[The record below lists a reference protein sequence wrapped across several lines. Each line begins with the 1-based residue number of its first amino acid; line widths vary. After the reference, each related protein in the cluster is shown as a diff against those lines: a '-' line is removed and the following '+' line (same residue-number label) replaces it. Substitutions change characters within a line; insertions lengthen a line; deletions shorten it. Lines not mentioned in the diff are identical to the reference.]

1 LQARAASSAG
11 RRFSRSSP
19 SHSSFGVREL
29 ASVGFTTAA
38 VAVFAFLRL
47 SRFSAKEK
55 KKKKKKPQ
63 TRQKRVKTRQTP
75 NEC

>member
-55 KKKKKKPQ
+55 KKKKKPQ

>member
-55 KKKKKKPQ
+55 KKKPQ

>member
-38 VAVFAFLRL
+38 VAVFAFLRS
-47 SRFSAKEK
+47 SRFSAKE
-55 KKKKKKPQ
+55 KKKKKPQ